1 MYATSPSQL
10 ETDGKDRMVDS
21 LRAQLQEKETQLYR
35 METVQQQL
43 RRLQVCVSNEE
54 LYQLLSQYLLLPHQS
69 ESSTQLAAKDRLLV
83 STRAD
88 LETQLREKER
98 EKDAEISRLQGELR
112 SLRQS
117 QLERAQVKPMMFDTC
132 LVNF

>member
-21 LRAQLQEKETQLYR
+21 LRAQLNQKETE
-35 METVQQQL
+35 MNTVQQQL

-54 LYQLLSQYLLLPHQS
+54 LYQLLSQYLLVPHQS
-69 ESSTQLAAKDRLLV
+69 ESSAQLAARDRLLV
-83 STRAD
+83 STRVD

>member
-1 MYATSPSQL
+1 MYYYVA
-10 ETDGKDRMVDS
+10 
-21 LRAQLQEKETQLYR
+21 
-35 METVQQQL
+35 
-43 RRLQVCVSNEE
+43 NEE
-54 LYQLLSQYLLLPHQS
+54 MCQLLCLLVPHQS
-69 ESSTQLAAKDRLLV
+69 ESSAQLAAGDRLLA

-88 LETQLREKER
+88 LETQVREKER

-112 SLRQS
+112 NLQS